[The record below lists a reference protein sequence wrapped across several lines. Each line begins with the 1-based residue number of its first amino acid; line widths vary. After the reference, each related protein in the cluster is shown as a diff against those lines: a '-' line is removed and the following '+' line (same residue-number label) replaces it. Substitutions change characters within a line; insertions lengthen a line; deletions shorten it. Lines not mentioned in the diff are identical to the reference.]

1 VQEPPPLQE
10 LEENLAYAF
19 KDPSLLE
26 TALTLPSYRVEN
38 NDECEDNQRLEFLG
52 DAVLGLVSAQLLYDA
67 NPGLDEGRLTTLRSQ
82 MASGRALAAIAR
94 EINLGAH
101 FLIGRGE
108 ERQGGRDR
116 IGALADALEAVFG
129 AIWLDGGLEAVRVTV
144 LYLIGIPSMEGGADE
159 WAENPK
165 GDLQEYV
172 QQNGLPLPEYEVVE
186 TGGQVH
192 EPRFRMR
199 VVCNGFEAEGEG
211 SSKRLAERFAAAHM
225 LELLREGGD
234 EGDAGD
240 EGDTGDEGET
250 QA

>member
-1 VQEPPPLQE
+1 VQEPPPIQE
-10 LEENLAYAF
+10 LEENLAYTF
-19 KDPSLLE
+19 KDPALLE

-67 NPGLDEGRLTTLRSQ
+67 HPGLDEGRLTTLRSQ

-129 AIWLDGGLEAVRVTV
+129 AIWLDGGIEAVRVTV
-144 LYLIGIPSMEGGADE
+144 LCLIGIPSLGDGIEGGD
-159 WAENPK
+159 ENPK
-165 GDLQEYV
+165 GSLQEYV
-172 QQNGLPLPEYEVVE
+172 QQNGLSLPEYEVVD

-199 VVCNGFEAEGEG
+199 VRCAGLEAEGEG
-211 SSKRLAERFAAAHM
+211 ASKRVAERLAAAQ
-225 LELLREGGD
+225 LLALLRED
-234 EGDAGD
+234 GDAD
-240 EGDTGDEGET
+240 VET
-250 QA
+250 EDIV